1 MVLIY
6 SPLTVRS
13 FALFARQPGQ
23 CVFLFGLFKGFH
35 FAGNQRACLLSD
47 IADPV
52 VAGDDGDAVPTE
64 RVTKA
69 DQGILQH
76 GSG

>member
-1 MVLIY
+1 
-6 SPLTVRS
+6 
-13 FALFARQPGQ
+13 
-23 CVFLFGLFKGFH
+23 
-35 FAGNQRACLLSD
+35 LSD